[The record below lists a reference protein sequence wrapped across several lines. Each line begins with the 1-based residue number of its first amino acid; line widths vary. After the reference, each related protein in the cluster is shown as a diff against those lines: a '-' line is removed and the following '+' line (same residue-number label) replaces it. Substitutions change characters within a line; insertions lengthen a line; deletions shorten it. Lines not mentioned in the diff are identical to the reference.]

1 MRFYLLPLLLLSA
14 CDMNDNKPNPEQI
27 PYVLNQHN
35 DERIDNYYWMRD
47 DTRSSEKVL
56 SYLRDENAYTDQ
68 WFAARNNYKKDS

>member
-1 MRFYLLPLLLLSA
+1 
-14 CDMNDNKPNPEQI
+14 MNDNKPNPEQI

-56 SYLRDENAYTDQ
+56 SYLRG
-68 WFAARNNYKKDS
+68 